1 MKEEKDKSLKDCNS
15 LEIANLLDITLKCF
29 ACSDA
34 LMPHML
40 PIPLDIEDKRRL
52 CLMLEACECVSK
64 MQHRFNNN
72 PTPTVFGDLFVIT
85 PKGILFYTMNSFTSE
100 YYKNEKALKEDS
112 FKAKKVRWELCI
124 SILSLILSIIVFLDN
139 AKIISFHFY

>member
-1 MKEEKDKSLKDCNS
+1 MINNNMSREMEPKHLKDCNS

-29 ACSDA
+29 VGSDA

-64 MQHRFNNN
+64 MQHRFNNE
-72 PTPTVFGDLFVIT
+72 PTPTVFGDLFAIT

-100 YYKNEKALKEDS
+100 YYKNEKALKEES
-112 FKAKKVRWELCI
+112 FKAKKIRWELYI
-124 SILSLILSIIVFLDN
+124 SGLSLIVSLLAFLR
-139 AKIISFHFY
+139 